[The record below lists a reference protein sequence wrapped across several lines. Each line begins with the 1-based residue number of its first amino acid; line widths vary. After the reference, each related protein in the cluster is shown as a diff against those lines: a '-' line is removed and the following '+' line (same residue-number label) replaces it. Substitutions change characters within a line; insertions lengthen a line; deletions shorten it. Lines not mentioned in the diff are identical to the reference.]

1 MDCGPAHRMLYAEAG
16 FMAGFAAGALR
27 GKIGCNRPPAAASH
41 PPELTDRLKGYNS
54 HKRVCCRFC
63 VAAVIV
69 PEAQTRPVPQSSLRG
84 RLDGDGYPFAVAFL
98 RNLRNMR
105 RKRIIPGPALSPQWL
120 SLRFSIRPQMLVHPS
135 IPVLECRTRGWRDD
149 LRQAECFGGL
159 RPGTRVV
166 RVRLQCGR
174 C

>member
-1 MDCGPAHRMLYAEAG
+1 MTVLGFVKHNPAPARERGHGLRSGPPN
-16 FMAGFAAGALR
+16 ALR
-27 GKIGCNRPPAAASH
+27 RSRVYGRFCSGSTTRKDRLQSASCRSL
-41 PPELTDRLKGYNS
+41 PSPELTDRLKGYNS

-135 IPVLECRTRGWRDD
+135 IPVLEWRTRS
-149 LRQAECFGGL
+149 
-159 RPGTRVV
+159 
-166 RVRLQCGR
+166 
-174 C
+174 